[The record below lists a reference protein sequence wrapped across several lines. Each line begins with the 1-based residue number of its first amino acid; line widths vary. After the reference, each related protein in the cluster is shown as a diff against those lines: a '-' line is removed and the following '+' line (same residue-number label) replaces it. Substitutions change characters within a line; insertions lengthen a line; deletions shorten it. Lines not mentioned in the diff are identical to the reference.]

1 MIESPLLL
9 TAVVTAATAL
19 AFLLDYKVAALSKLG
34 ASLLAILFG
43 AFLSNLGIVAAASPI
58 YETISGSVTSL
69 AIAWLLLAVTLADL
83 KKAGRRMVGA
93 FAIAVTGTA
102 LGAFVGALI
111 FAGRFEAET
120 WKLAGTLTGTYSGG
134 GVNFVAVGRGLG
146 LPDVLFAGATAADNA
161 MTAIWLGANLVLPL
175 LLVRF
180 YPTPVPGAG
189 KQSGGEVDHPFF
201 SRVPLS
207 TLDLASL
214 IAVGFVLL
222 VAADWMGTVIPAVPS
237 VLWLTTFALIVG
249 HVGPFKSAP
258 GAMQLGSLALHFFFV
273 IIGIYSRIDMI
284 LLVGVAV
291 FFYTAVVVGV
301 HGVVVYG
308 MGRLLGMD
316 IGTVSV
322 ASQAAVGGPS
332 SAVAVAIAREWNE
345 LVLPGIAVGLL
356 GYAVGNYVGFGLGYL
371 VRSLG
376 IGL

>member
-9 TAVVTAATAL
+9 TAVIAAATAL
-19 AFLLDYKVAALSKLG
+19 AFLLDHKIAPLSKLG

-43 AFLSNLGIVAAASPI
+43 AILSNLGIVTAASPI
-58 YETISGSVTSL
+58 YGTISGSVTSL
-69 AIAWLLLAVTLADL
+69 AIAGLLLAVNLADL

-93 FAIAVTGTA
+93 FVLAVTGTA

-146 LPDVLFAGATAADNA
+146 LPEVLFAGATAADNA
-161 MTAIWLGANLVLPL
+161 MTAIWLGVNLVLPL
-175 LLVRF
+175 WLIRF
-180 YPTPVPGAG
+180 YPTPIPGAG
-189 KQSGGEVDHPFF
+189 EGSKTEVDHPFF
-201 SRVPLS
+201 SRTPLS

-214 IAVGFVLL
+214 LAVGFVLL
-222 VAADWMGTVIPAVPS
+222 VAADWMGALLPAVPS
-237 VLWLTTFALIVG
+237 VLWLTTFALVVG
-249 HVGPFKSAP
+249 HVGPFRSAP
-258 GAMQLGSLALHFFFV
+258 GAMQLGTLALHFFFV
-273 IIGIYSRIDMI
+273 VIGIYSRIDMI

-291 FFYTAVVVGV
+291 FFYTVVVVGV
-301 HGVVVYG
+301 HGMVVYG
-308 MGRLLGMD
+308 VGRLLRMD
-316 IGTVSV
+316 IATITV
-322 ASQAAVGGPS
+322 ASQASVGGPS
-332 SAVAVAIAREWNE
+332 SAVAVAISREWNE

-356 GYAVGNYVGFGLGYL
+356 GYALGNYVGFGLGYL